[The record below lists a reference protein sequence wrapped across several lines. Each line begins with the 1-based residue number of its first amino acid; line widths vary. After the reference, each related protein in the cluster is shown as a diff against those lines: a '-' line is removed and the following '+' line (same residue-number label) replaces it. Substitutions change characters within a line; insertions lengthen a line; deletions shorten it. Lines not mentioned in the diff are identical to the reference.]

1 MRLDTQIISK
11 PYFVKNHFTKDKMIL
26 FQDTSNTL
34 FAYSAKGKL
43 VWKKKLNNKII
54 GEINSIDFYKNNKY
68 QCIFNT
74 NSNLHIIDRNGNYV
88 ENYPLNF
95 LLKQKLVIRYLI
107 IIIKEIQNYSCW

>member
-1 MRLDTQIISK
+1 
-11 PYFVKNHFTKDKMIL
+11 MIL

-74 NSNLHIIDRNGNYV
+74 N
-88 ENYPLNF
+88 F
-95 LLKQKLVIRYLI
+95 F
-107 IIIKEIQNYSCW
+107 